1 MVARTQHANSR
12 ALKTASGSL
21 AQSGGT
27 TIGRAPSDERSVPH
41 HPFSP
46 NPPPGAA
53 LPPSPPSLVTERDR
67 LPPTIAVAPGDGIG
81 PEITAA
87 VLRILSAACPDLRH
101 EQVILGESAYRRGVN
116 SGISP
121 EAWATIRRHRVLLKA
136 PVTTPQGGGFK
147 SVNVT
152 LRKSLGLFA
161 NVRPCPT
168 YHPYV
173 PTLHPGMDVVIVREN
188 EEDTYG
194 GIEYLQTAEVA
205 QCLKL
210 ISRPG
215 SERIVRYAFAYAR
228 AHGRRKV
235 TCLTK
240 DNIMKRTDG
249 LFHRVFDEVRR
260 EYPDIEAEHLIVDIG
275 TARLATVPQNF
286 DVVVT
291 LNLYGDI
298 LSDVVAQISGSV
310 GLAGSANIGP
320 ECAMFEAVH
329 GSAPD
334 IAGRGIANPSGLL
347 MAAVLLLVHIGRP
360 EEATRLHNAWLRTIE
375 DGVHTADIANERT
388 TRERVGT
395 AAFAEAVVARLGTRP
410 QHLPPALYAAPDAEA
425 FRLALA
431 PPTAAHRPAK
441 SFHGVDVFLD
451 WSPADGLRD
460 PERLARDLGPATPA
474 PFRLAMISN
483 RGTRVW
489 PDGFP
494 ETFCTDHWRC
504 RFLLPEPDEGVEKV
518 GARVSTLLAALGA
531 AGLETIKTEN
541 LYAFDGVAAYTAA
554 DKGE

>member
-1 MVARTQHANSR
+1 MT
-12 ALKTASGSL
+12 
-21 AQSGGT
+21 
-27 TIGRAPSDERSVPH
+27 H
-41 HPFSP
+41 HPASP
-46 NPPPGAA
+46 TPPLGAV
-53 LPPSPPSLVTERDR
+53 LPPTAPTLVTERDQ
-67 LPPTIAVAPGDGIG
+67 PATIAVAPGDGIG
-81 PEITAA
+81 PEITEA
-87 VLRILSAACPDLRH
+87 VLRILAAASPDLRC
-101 EQVILGESAYRRGVN
+101 ETVVIGESVYRRGVS
-116 SGISP
+116 SGVPP
-121 EAWATIRRHRVLLKA
+121 EAWETIRRTRVLLKA

-194 GIEYLQTAEVA
+194 GIEHRQTAELT

-215 SERIVRYAFAYAR
+215 TERIVRYAFAYAR

-240 DNIMKRTDG
+240 DNIMKITDG
-249 LFHRVFDEVRR
+249 LFHRVFDEIRP

-275 TARLATVPQNF
+275 TARLATVPQRF

-298 LSDVVAQISGSV
+298 ISDVVAQISGSV
-310 GLAGSANIGP
+310 GLAGSANIGQ

-347 MAAVLLLVHIGRP
+347 MAAVLLLVHLGRP
-360 EEATRLHNAWLRTIE
+360 EPATRIHNAWLRTLE
-375 DGVHTADIANERT
+375 DGVHTADIANEQT

-395 AAFAEAVVARLGTRP
+395 KAFAEAVIARLGERP
-410 QHLPPALYAAPDAEA
+410 LHLSPVDYQTADPAAL
-425 FRLALA
+425 RLALA
-431 PPTAAHRPAK
+431 PPAATHRPSK
-441 SFHGVDVFLD
+441 SLHGIDVFLD
-451 WSPADGLRD
+451 WSPADGPRD
-460 PERLARDLGPATPA
+460 PERLARELVRATPA
-474 PFRLAMISN
+474 PFRLTMISN
-483 RGTRVW
+483 RGTKVW

-504 RFLLPEPDEGVEKV
+504 RFLLPEPDGNVIES
-518 GARVSTLLAALGA
+518 GARAAVLLAALSA
-531 AGLETIKTEN
+531 AGLETVKTEN
-541 LYAFDGVAAYTAA
+541 LYDFDGVAAYARGQ
-554 DKGE
+554 GE

>member
-1 MVARTQHANSR
+1 MA
-12 ALKTASGSL
+12 
-21 AQSGGT
+21 
-27 TIGRAPSDERSVPH
+27 H

-46 NPPPGAA
+46 SPPAHA
-53 LPPSPPSLVTERDR
+53 VLPPSPPAIVREEHERPR
-67 LPPTIAVAPGDGIG
+67 TFVVAPGDGIG
-81 PEITAA
+81 PEITDA
-87 VLRILSAACPDLRH
+87 VLRVLEAACPDLRP
-101 EQVILGESAYRRGVN
+101 ERIVIGEKAYRNGVG
-116 SGISP
+116 SGIP
-121 EAWATIRRHRVLLKA
+121 AEAWDVIRRHRVLLKA
-136 PVTTPQGGGFK
+136 PITTPEGGGYK

-173 PTLHPGMDVVIVREN
+173 PTPHPGMDVVIVREN

-194 GIEYLQTAEVA
+194 GIEHRQTAEVT

-215 SERIVRYAFAYAR
+215 TERIVRYAFAYAR
-228 AHGRRKV
+228 AYGRRKV

-240 DNIMKRTDG
+240 DNIMKITDG
-249 LFHRVFDEVRR
+249 LFHKVFDEVRQD
-260 EYPDIEAEHLIVDIG
+260 YPDIEAEHLIVDIG
-275 TARLATVPQNF
+275 TARLATVPQRF

-320 ECAMFEAVH
+320 QCAMFEAVH

-347 MAAVLLLVHIGRP
+347 MAAILLLVHIGRP
-360 EEATRLHNAWLRTIE
+360 EEATRIHNAWLTTLE

-395 AAFAEAVVARLGTRP
+395 RAFAEAVVARLGKRP
-410 QHLPPALYAAPDAEA
+410 EHLPPAVYAPRDEGAL
-425 FRLALA
+425 RLALTPP
-431 PPTAAHRPAK
+431 PPTHRPAK

-451 WSPADGLRD
+451 WSPEDGGRD
-460 PERLARDLGPATPA
+460 PEKLARTLGAVCPKT
-474 PFRLAMISN
+474 FRLGMITN

-504 RFLLPEPDEGVEKV
+504 RFLRPTPDENVAEAGSLV
-518 GARVSTLLAALGA
+518 ASLLAAIWKGGFEA
-531 AGLETIKTEN
+531 VKTEN
-541 LYAFDGVAAYTAA
+541 LYAFDGVAAYSRGQ
-554 DKGE
+554 GE